1 MTTSSDTLT
10 TPADIHPES
19 HPAARP
25 DVPPG
30 IHRVGVVGSG
40 IMGTGIAELCA
51 KAGLDVTVA
60 VSSDASLVSGPQ
72 RLTRSL
78 SRGVAKGKLTERERD
93 DALGRVSFTR
103 DLGEL
108 ADRQLVIEAVKENE
122 QLKLDLFADLDKIV
136 EDPDAILAS
145 NTSSIPIVRLA
156 RATSRPGQVLGM
168 HFFNPVPV
176 LPLVE
181 LIDSVVTDSRAT
193 ARALTFVSDVL
204 GKKPISSPD
213 RAGFVVN
220 ALLFPYLL
228 SAVRMVDSGLAT
240 AEVIDQGM
248 VDGCSHP
255 MGPLRLADLIGL
267 DTTVSIAEAMYE
279 EFKEPLYAPP
289 PLLLR
294 MVEGG
299 LLGKKSGHG
308 FYDYA

>member
-1 MTTSSDTLT
+1 MTTSIDMLT
-10 TPADIHPES
+10 TPGD
-19 HPAARP
+19 
-25 DVPPG
+25 

-60 VSSDASLVSGPQ
+60 VSSDHSLVAGPQ
-72 RLTRSL
+72 RLARSL
-78 SRGVAKGKLTERERD
+78 DRGVDKGKLTTQERD
-93 DALGRVSFTR
+93 DAQGRVTFTR
-103 DLGEL
+103 DLTDL
-108 ADRQLVIEAVKENE
+108 ADRQLVVEAIKESE
-122 QLKLDLFADLDKIV
+122 ELKEELFAALDKIV
-136 EDPDAILAS
+136 EAPDAILAS

-156 RATSRPGQVLGM
+156 RATGRPGQVLGM

-181 LIDSVVTDSRAT
+181 LIPSVLTDDRVS

-204 GKKPISSPD
+204 GKKPIRAPD

-228 SAVRMVDSGLAT
+228 SAIRMVDSGLAT
-240 AEVIDQGM
+240 AEVIDDGM
-248 VDGCSHP
+248 VAGCSHP

-289 PLLLR
+289 ALLLR

-299 LLGKKSGHG
+299 LLGKKSGRG
-308 FYDYA
+308 FYEYA

>member
-1 MTTSSDTLT
+1 MTTSIDTLT

-19 HPAARP
+19 AP
-25 DVPPG
+25 D

-78 SRGVAKGKLTERERD
+78 DRGVAKGKLTARERD

-136 EDPDAILAS
+136 EDSDAILAS

-193 ARALTFVSDVL
+193 ARAMTFVSDVL

-228 SAVRMVDSGLAT
+228 SAIRMVDSGLAT

-299 LLGKKSGHG
+299 LLGKKSGRG